1 MNEQNERLE
10 VMKKRCRTSAKIV
23 GIIQIITIV
32 GVVLSIVGA
41 FICFTQKD
49 MINDHLASAVES
61 GQVTVENLRI
71 GSGVFHF
78 MVDYTQAFKEGM
90 YAVPMGFNCIFS
102 AVMCFIVTFALGLFK
117 DIFKELSGEVMPFSE
132 KILGKLKY
140 AFIMLI
146 AALLVFV
153 GIGPAVVGALLMWC
167 IYSIL
172 EYGKALEI
180 EIDETL

>member
-10 VMKKRCRTSAKIV
+10 VMKRRCRTSSKVV
-23 GIIQIITIV
+23 GIIQIVTIV
-32 GVVLSIVGA
+32 GIVLSLVGA
-41 FICFTQKD
+41 IYCFTQKD

-78 MVDYTQAFKEGM
+78 MIDYTQAFKEGM
-90 YAVPMGFNCIFS
+90 YAVPMGFNCVFS
-102 AVMCFIVTFALGLFK
+102 AVMCLIITCALGLFK
-117 DIFKELSGEVMPFSE
+117 DIFKDLSGEAMPFSE

-172 EYGKALEI
+172 EYGKALQT